1 MKVSLCGKKK
11 NNYYFMKTLK
21 EFTEYINMVND
32 DVAIMRMLCR
42 CELRAMKNDFCKHID
57 VKVVQN
63 GYFPYFE
70 YQIQTIDFKINNC
83 MVVDVRYYA
92 DENKWTL
99 IIGEIDREHI
109 YTEVCVND
117 INIEQMVELITVLK
131 RELFNY

>member
-1 MKVSLCGKKK
+1 
-11 NNYYFMKTLK
+11 MKTLK

-42 CELRAMKNDFCKHID
+42 CELRAMKNDFCKHKD
-57 VKVVQN
+57 VKVVDN
-63 GYFPYFE
+63 GYFPHFE
-70 YQIQTIDFKINNC
+70 YQIQTIDFRINKC

-92 DENKWTL
+92 DENEWTL

-109 YTEVCVND
+109 STEVCVND
-117 INIEQMVELITVLK
+117 INIEHMVELITVLK